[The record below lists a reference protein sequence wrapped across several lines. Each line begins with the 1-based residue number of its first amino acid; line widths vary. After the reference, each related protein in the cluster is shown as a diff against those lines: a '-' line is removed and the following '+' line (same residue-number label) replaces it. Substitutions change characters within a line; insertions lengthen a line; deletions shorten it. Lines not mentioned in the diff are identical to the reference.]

1 MPSYSVID
9 GDISD
14 FFDALMDMTTEFRTD
29 ELRRYLLNDGH
40 SGADVE
46 AALRSWRDGRVEQL
60 DPDWESFKLT
70 DAGRKA
76 IEDFRNSVD

>member
-29 ELRRYLLNDGH
+29 ELRRYLL
-40 SGADVE
+40 
-46 AALRSWRDGRVEQL
+46 AASAFLFSRHQNL
-60 DPDWESFKLT
+60 
-70 DAGRKA
+70 
-76 IEDFRNSVD
+76 